1 MVGFLA
7 SPYGWHICRDCINV
21 RKAYEFG
28 LKNVLV
34 MPNFR
39 QLRIV
44 DINELQDTHAL
55 PYKLCTFSRVLKEKG
70 IEDAINASYK
80 GKY

>member
-1 MVGFLA
+1 MDGIFVETA
-7 SPYGWHICRDCINV
+7 SMSEKLI
-21 RKAYEFG
+21 EFG

-70 IEDAINASYK
+70 
-80 GKY
+80 